1 MICCRCYCCKYLLR
15 YELKTECG
23 QFLRFLAADNQLKV
37 RDIEGRE
44 WIFNCH
50 LIVLEITTVLN
61 LFQDCYKSRTNKQF
75 GFLLFPFSLCL
86 FVCFFFN
93 VPTSLKK
100 EGKRSERRMTVLR
113 AAQ

>member
-86 FVCFFFN
+86 FVCLFVFFN
-93 VPTSLKK
+93 VPTSLKSHK
-100 EGKRSERRMTVLR
+100 EEVHGW
-113 AAQ
+113 

>member
-1 MICCRCYCCKYLLR
+1 MICCRCYYCKYLLR

-50 LIVLEITTVLN
+50 LIALEITTVLN
-61 LFQDCYKSRTNKQF
+61 LFQDCLNNLDFYY
-75 GFLLFPFSLCL
+75 FLFRFVCL
-86 FVCFFFN
+86 FVFFN
-93 VPTSLKK
+93 VPTSLKSHK
-100 EGKRSERRMTVLR
+100 EEVHGW
-113 AAQ
+113 